1 MPMMTAY
8 LLFAV
13 LIAGLMALARSHAQV
28 RALGYAFYAVQLI
41 FAASVWL
48 WARDTEQLQFFTFDT
63 LGSLFLGLLSVIS
76 LVAFC
81 QSNAYLKDETLHPFK
96 TYHISLALLCTSA
109 TAVYFSNNLAVTWVF
124 LEATTLA
131 TAGLIYHGRSES
143 SLEATWKYVFICST
157 GILLA
162 YLGVLLL
169 STVATQGDLSYA
181 SLAGVIATGNPL
193 YLKIAF
199 LFILVGY
206 SCKLEVFPLYTVGID
221 ANYAAPTPAS
231 AVISTVLVNAGFV
244 SLMRVYRLFALTPVY
259 SWVSGV
265 LVLCGVISVLV
276 GAVYLRRT
284 NHYKRFFAYSTT
296 ENLGIVLIGL
306 GLGGVAVFAA
316 IFHVMAHSLVKSGI
330 FFNVAQIGKIYGSY
344 RINRIGNYV
353 SVNRLGSVSMLLGT
367 VSLLA
372 LPPSALFISELMI
385 FKQVIVSGQW
395 WLFGVMV
402 VLLCFVMYSLSYR
415 LLRLLYKP
423 VHMSAD
429 GYSVNRWVTW
439 SGFVLILSA
448 VVLGVTQPDWLV
460 EFIESMLAG

>member
-81 QSNAYLKDETLHPFK
+81 QSNVYLKDETLHPFK

-402 VLLCFVMYSLSYR
+402 ILLCFVMYSLSYR

-423 VHMSAD
+423 VHMPAD

-448 VVLGVTQPDWLV
+448 LVLGVTQPDWLV

>member
-8 LLFAV
+8 FLFAV
-13 LIAGLMALARSHAQV
+13 LIAGLMALARSYAQV
-28 RALGYAFYAVQLI
+28 RALGYSFYAVQLL

-48 WARDTEQLQFFTFDT
+48 WARDTEQLQFFTFDA

-81 QSNAYLKDETLHPFK
+81 QSNVYLKDEKLHPFK
-96 TYHISLALLCTSA
+96 TYHISLTLLCASA

-131 TAGLIYHGRSES
+131 TAGLIYHNRSES

-169 STVATQGDLSYA
+169 STVTTHGDLSYA
-181 SLAGVIATGNPL
+181 SLAEVIATGNPL

-244 SLMRVYRLFALTPVY
+244 SLMRLYRLFALTPVY

-344 RINRIGNYV
+344 RINRIGNYI

-385 FKQVIVSGQW
+385 FKQVIASGQW

-423 VHMSAD
+423 VHMPEN
-429 GYSVNRWVTW
+429 GHPVNRWVTW

-460 EFIESMLAG
+460 NFIESMLAW

>member
-1 MPMMTAY
+1 MMTAY
-8 LLFAV
+8 LIAAV
-13 LIAGLMALARSHAQV
+13 LIAGLMALGRSHAQV
-28 RALGYAFYAVQLI
+28 RMLGFLFYTLQLF
-41 FAASVWL
+41 FAALVLPCSLGSV
-48 WARDTEQLQFFTFDT
+48 RLQFFTFDP
-63 LGSLFLGLLSVIS
+63 LGILFFMLLSVIS
-76 LVAFC
+76 FVAFC
-81 QSNAYLKDETLHPFK
+81 QSNVYLDREKLHPFK
-96 TYHISLALLCTSA
+96 TYHISLMLLCTSA
-109 TAVYFSNNLAVTWVF
+109 TAVYFANNLAVSWVF

-131 TAGLIYHGRSES
+131 TAGLIYHSRSER
-143 SLEATWKYVFICST
+143 SLEATWKYVFVCST
-157 GILLA
+157 GILVA

-169 STVATQGDLSYA
+169 STVAAHGDLSYA
-181 SLAGVIATGNPL
+181 SLAGVVAQGNPL

-221 ANYAAPTPAS
+221 ANFAAPTPAS
-231 AVISTVLVNAGFV
+231 AVVSTVLVNAGFV
-244 SLMRVYRLFALTPVY
+244 SLMRVYKLFALSAVY

-265 LVLCGVISVLV
+265 LVLSGVLSVLV

-284 NHYKRFFAYSTT
+284 NNYKRFFAYSTT

-316 IFHVMAHSLVKSGI
+316 VFHVMAHSLVKSGI
-330 FFNVAQIGKIYGSY
+330 FFNLAQIGKTYGSY
-344 RINRIGNYV
+344 RINRIGNYI

-385 FKQVIVSGQW
+385 FKQVIASGQW

-423 VHMSAD
+423 VRMPRS
-429 GYSVNRWVTW
+429 GRPVSRLLTW
-439 SGFVLILSA
+439 SGFALILLA
-448 VVLGVTQPDWLV
+448 VAIGVAQPSFLV
-460 EFIESMLAG
+460 EFIESMIAF

>member
-1 MPMMTAY
+1 M
-8 LLFAV
+8 
-13 LIAGLMALARSHAQV
+13 
-28 RALGYAFYAVQLI
+28 
-41 FAASVWL
+41 
-48 WARDTEQLQFFTFDT
+48 
-63 LGSLFLGLLSVIS
+63 
-76 LVAFC
+76 
-81 QSNAYLKDETLHPFK
+81 
-96 TYHISLALLCTSA
+96 
-109 TAVYFSNNLAVTWVF
+109 
-124 LEATTLA
+124 
-131 TAGLIYHGRSES
+131 
-143 SLEATWKYVFICST
+143 
-157 GILLA
+157 
-162 YLGVLLL
+162 
-169 STVATQGDLSYA
+169 
-181 SLAGVIATGNPL
+181 
-193 YLKIAF
+193 
-199 LFILVGY
+199 
-206 SCKLEVFPLYTVGID
+206 
-221 ANYAAPTPAS
+221 
-231 AVISTVLVNAGFV
+231 
-244 SLMRVYRLFALTPVY
+244 
-259 SWVSGV
+259 
-265 LVLCGVISVLV
+265 ISVLV